1 MAKQET
7 KKSGGNKKHTRDAEK
22 CKLYRQRQIREKN
35 KSKRVLQSSGK
46 KACERYCKLHR
57 IKLPDNYYKIRDNKT

>member
-22 CKLYRQRQIREKN
+22 CKLYRQRQTREKN

-46 KACERYCKLHR
+46 KTCKKYCELHGIR
-57 IKLPDNYYKIRDNKT
+57 LPARYYKIKGE